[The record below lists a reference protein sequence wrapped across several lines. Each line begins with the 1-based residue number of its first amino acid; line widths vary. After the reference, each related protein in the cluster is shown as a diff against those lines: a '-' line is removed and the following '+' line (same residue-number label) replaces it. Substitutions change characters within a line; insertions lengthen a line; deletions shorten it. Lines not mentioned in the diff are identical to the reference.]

1 VEETLRVLVAFGFG
15 LLLVMLRLDAERFGV
30 AEYLASA
37 NGGRLAVA
45 RRRFAWYAM
54 GIALIAAVLVVY
66 PGPDGQLGLQ
76 IGDRSQA
83 ILAGLGFG
91 AIGIAQ
97 AAGVALIRFGRVRL
111 PDSRSYP
118 IGLVNAILTAFIDE
132 ATFRAILLGFLL
144 QAGVEPLLAIVIQAL
159 AYTLATRTG
168 AGGRDRYLLL
178 LSLAIGLIGGW
189 LTVETGGIAAAV
201 LGHAITRTAVF
212 VLLGPDQAEP
222 AMENDAPT
230 GPALSPDPAG
240 LPGSRAS
247 RSSSASSVDGR

>member
-1 VEETLRVLVAFGFG
+1 
-15 LLLVMLRLDAERFGV
+15 MLRLDAERFGV
-30 AEYLASA
+30 AEYLDST

-54 GIALIAAVLVVY
+54 GIALIAAILVVY

-76 IGDRSQA
+76 IGDRGQA

-91 AIGIAQ
+91 ALGIAQ
-97 AAGVALIRFGRVRL
+97 AAGVALIRFGRLRL
-111 PDSRSYP
+111 PDTRSYP

-144 QAGVEPLLAIVIQAL
+144 QAGVEPLPAVVVQAL

-168 AGGRDRYLLL
+168 ADGRDRYLVL

-189 LTVETGGIAAAV
+189 LTVATGGIAAAV
-201 LGHAITRTAVF
+201 LGHAMTRAAVF
-212 VLLGPDQAEP
+212 VLFGSDQAELGTDD
-222 AMENDAPT
+222 DAPN
-230 GPALSPDPAG
+230 GPTLSSDPRG
-240 LPGSRAS
+240 IPGSRAS
-247 RSSSASSVDGR
+247 SADGP

>member
-1 VEETLRVLVAFGFG
+1 MPVEETLRVLVAFGFG

-30 AEYLASA
+30 AEYLDSTD
-37 NGGRLAVA
+37 GGRLAVA

-54 GIALIAAVLVVY
+54 GIALIAAILVVY
-66 PGPDGQLGLQ
+66 PSPGGQLGLQ

-91 AIGIAQ
+91 ALGIAQ
-97 AAGVALIRFGRVRL
+97 AAGVALIRFGRLRL
-111 PDSRSYP
+111 PDTRDYP

-144 QAGVEPLLAIVIQAL
+144 QAGVEPLPAVVVQAL

-168 AGGRDRYLLL
+168 AYGRDRYLFL

-189 LTVETGGIAAAV
+189 LTVETGGIAAAI
-201 LGHAITRTAVF
+201 LGHAMTRMAVF
-212 VLLGPDQAEP
+212 VLLGRDQAEL
-222 AMENDAPT
+222 ATDDDAPN
-230 GPALSPDPAG
+230 GQASSPDPRGIA
-240 LPGSRAS
+240 GSRAS
-247 RSSSASSVDGR
+247 SADGR

>member
-30 AEYLASA
+30 AEYLDST

-45 RRRFAWYAM
+45 RRRLAWYAM

-66 PGPDGQLGLQ
+66 PGPAGQLSLRV
-76 IGDRSQA
+76 GDRGQA
-83 ILAGLGFG
+83 VLAGLGFG
-91 AIGIAQ
+91 ALGIAQ
-97 AAGVALIRFGRVRL
+97 AAGVALIRFGRLRL
-111 PDSRSYP
+111 PDTRAYP

-144 QAGVEPLLAIVIQAL
+144 QAGVEPLPAVVIQAL

-168 AGGRDRYLLL
+168 ADGRDRYLVL

-201 LGHAITRTAVF
+201 LGHAMTRTAVF
-212 VLLGPDQAEP
+212 VLLGRDDGAL
-222 AMENDAPT
+222 AMGGDTPN
-230 GPALSPDPAG
+230 GPMLSPDA
-240 LPGSRAS
+240 PGIPSSRP
-247 RSSSASSVDGR
+247 SSADGR